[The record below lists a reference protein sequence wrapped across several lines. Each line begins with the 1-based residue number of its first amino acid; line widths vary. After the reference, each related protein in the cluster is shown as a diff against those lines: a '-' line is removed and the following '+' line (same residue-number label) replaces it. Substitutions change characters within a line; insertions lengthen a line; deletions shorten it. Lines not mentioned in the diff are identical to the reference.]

1 MGNISDKLNKL
12 IQTKTDIKN
21 AIISKGIPV
30 NDNDSF
36 SSYASKILQIQGQM
50 PSVNINSVEDLKSGW
65 KYKLVNSVSN
75 SSYNSTSEATKSFDD
90 SSWTNITIPH
100 DWSIYNEFN
109 SSSASGYEGGFL
121 DGGDSWYRRKLT
133 SLTDNSKKVFIY
145 FDGVYKDC
153 DVYINGT
160 KIGSNKWYNPFYFDI
175 TSNLNFDGNDV
186 LAVFVRNQ
194 QPSSRW
200 YSGSGIIRNAYLVL
214 GNSTFIGIDNAVI
227 TSNNLETNLTEGI
240 VNTTIKTV
248 INNTSSATVQGKI
261 KYYIKSKGNI
271 INTLEKDINLSIGE
285 NIIESVI
292 KVPNPTLWDEHK
304 GNLYS
309 CLVEIYIN
317 DEITF
322 KNEYVYGYRYFSFD
336 KDKGFFLNGKHIK
349 LKGVCMHHDL
359 GCLGAEV
366 NKSAIQR
373 QIRLLK
379 GMGCNAIRI
388 THNPSSTEFLEVCAE
403 EGIMLI
409 EEAFDCWDTAKKTY
423 DFAKDFSNYAESSL
437 KSMIKRSVNNPAV
450 IMWSIGNEIPGG
462 TPKTCQQLVN
472 WVKEIDKT
480 RPVTMGDNQKS
491 RTSFM
496 DLLDVVGLNYAKDNE
511 YSTLRSNKPNY
522 KLYGSETAS
531 GLMSRGEYTNNNS
544 TQQYTSFDN
553 NCVAWGSNHAIALK
567 RHMDNDYL
575 AGCFVW
581 TGFDYIGEPTSF
593 NKYPSRS
600 SYFGIIDLAGF
611 PKDIYYMYQSRW
623 TKEPMIH
630 IMPHWNQ
637 TSSNV
642 YVWLYSNC
650 YKVELFVN
658 GISKGSKL
666 QTEIGNKYE
675 FEYNI
680 PYESGIIVANG
691 YNEKGQLIAQDYIY
705 TAGSEHKLVLKADK
719 SVVNK
724 NNDDFVFIECN
735 VVDNNGIL
743 CPEASNE
750 VTFTVENGTV
760 IGTDNG
766 DATDVSSS
774 LRSNS
779 RKAFNGKCLCVV
791 KPNRISNTLTI
802 NATSTGLING
812 SITITQDNYSVIKGK
827 ENKDFIDATNPPRLD
842 GAEIAL
848 QSISFKEND
857 LSLSLNS
864 PYTLKYTLNPT
875 NTTQKDLTWS
885 VSPSN
890 IATINNGVIT
900 GTTEGSCVVT
910 VTSTINSSISATCNI
925 TFANAT
931 VSVTR
936 VSIDKTEATV
946 KVGESIDLNA
956 TLIPSNATNQDVTW
970 SANNS
975 NVTLTPNSTTVT
987 VMGANEGSSI
997 VTVTTADGNHTA
1009 TSIITVQAQSS
1020 GGGDITL
1027 PENYTELKS
1036 NFDPA
1041 GSPFKESVEFNPTT
1055 QTFYADINID
1065 NSTLK
1070 QNILSIGND
1079 IAQWSVDGLNIHTYN
1094 ITATQLEVNM
1104 IIGRLGSP
1112 AKYNVTIPSNGRVKI
1127 AWSGDRFYVNG
1138 SSVGQTY
1145 NSLTPDNLAKLNA
1158 TCQYGVAQG
1167 KVMSISHYN
1176 TIGIINSTKTD
1187 EELAQLTTI

>member
-12 IQTKTDIKN
+12 IQTKADIKN
-21 AIISKGIPV
+21 AIINKGISV
-30 NDNDSF
+30 NDSDPF
-36 SSYASKILQIQGQM
+36 SSYASKISQIQGQIS
-50 PSVNINSVEDLKSGW
+50 SVNANSIEDLKTGW
-65 KYKLVNSVSN
+65 KYKLINSVSD
-75 SSYNSTSEATKSFDD
+75 SSYNSTAEAAKTFDD
-90 SSWTNITIPH
+90 STWTNIAIPH

-109 SSSASGYEGGFL
+109 SGSASGYEGGFL
-121 DGGDSWYRRKLT
+121 DGGDSWYRRKLS
-133 SLTDNSKKVFIY
+133 SLTDSSKKVFVY

-153 DVYINGT
+153 DVYINGS

-214 GNSTFIGIDNAVI
+214 GNPTFIGIDNTVI
-227 TSNNLETNLTEGI
+227 TSNNLETDLVEGI

-248 INNTSSATVQGKI
+248 INNASSGTIQGKI
-261 KYYIKSKGNI
+261 KYYIKSKGDI
-271 INTLEKDINLSIGE
+271 INTLEKNVNLSTGE
-285 NIIESVI
+285 NTIESVV
-292 KVPNPTLWDEHK
+292 KVPNPILWDEYK

-309 CLVEIYIN
+309 CLIEIYIN

-336 KDKGFFLNGKHIK
+336 KDKGFFLNGRHIK

-373 QIRLLK
+373 QVRILK
-379 GMGCNAIRI
+379 EMGCNAIRL
-388 THNPSSTEFLEVCAE
+388 THNPSSTEYLEVCAE

-409 EEAFDCWDTAKKTY
+409 EEAFDCWTVAKKTY
-423 DFAKDFSNYAESSL
+423 DFAKDYNDYAESSL
-437 KSMIKRSVNNPAV
+437 KSMIKRSINNPAI
-450 IMWSIGNEIPGG
+450 IMWSIGNEIGNDPVSS
-462 TPKTCQQLVN
+462 CYQLID
-472 WVKEIDKT
+472 WVKEVDIT
-480 RPVTMGDNQKS
+480 RPITMGENHTTRS
-491 RTSFM
+491 SFM
-496 DLLDVVGLNYAKDNE
+496 DLLDVVGINYGSDSEYNE
-511 YSTLRSNKPNY
+511 LRKGRPNY
-522 KLYGSETAS
+522 KIYGSETTS
-531 GLMSRGEYTNNNS
+531 GLMSRGEYANNDS
-544 TQQYTSFDN
+544 TQQYTSYDN
-553 NCVAWGSNHAIALK
+553 NCASWGDNHAIALK

-581 TGFDYIGEPTSF
+581 TGFDYIGEPTRY

-637 TSSNV
+637 TSTNV

-658 GISKGSKL
+658 GTTKGSKL
-666 QTEIGNKYE
+666 QSEIGDKYE

-691 YNEKGQLIAQDYIY
+691 YNEKNQLIAQDYIY
-705 TAGSEHKLVLKADK
+705 TAGSNHKLVLKADK

-724 NNDDFVFIECN
+724 NNDDIVFVECN
-735 VVDNNGIL
+735 VLDEYGIL

-766 DATDVSSS
+766 DATDVSTS
-774 LRSNS
+774 LRSNI

-791 KPNRISNTLTI
+791 RPDRVSNTLTI
-802 NATSTGLING
+802 NATSPGLVSE
-812 SITITQDNYSVIKGK
+812 SITVAQDNYSAIKGK
-827 ENKDFIDATNPPRLD
+827 RNKEFIDATNPPRLD
-842 GAEIAL
+842 GEEIAL
-848 QSISFKEND
+848 QSISFNEND
-857 LSLSLNS
+857 LSLSLNA

-875 NTTQKDLTWS
+875 NTTQRGLTWS

-890 IATINNGVIT
+890 IATISNGVIT

-910 VTSTINSSISATCNI
+910 ATSTVNSSISSTCNI
-925 TFANAT
+925 TFVNTAISANG
-931 VSVTR
+931 
-936 VSIDKTEATV
+936 VSIDKSKATI
-946 KVGESIDLNA
+946 KVGESVDLNA
-956 TLIPSNATNQDVTW
+956 TLIPSNATNQTVTW
-970 SANNS
+970 SADNS
-975 NVTLTPNSTTVT
+975 NVALTLNSTTVT
-987 VMGANEGSSI
+987 VMGVNEGSSI
-997 VTVTTADGNHTA
+997 VTVTTEDGGHTA
-1009 TSIITVQAQSS
+1009 TSTITVQAQSS
-1020 GGGDITL
+1020 GGDTTL
-1027 PENYTELKS
+1027 PDNYTELKS
-1036 NFDPA
+1036 NFDPN
-1041 GSPFKESVEFNPTT
+1041 GSSFVESMEFNPLT

-1065 NSTLK
+1065 SSTLI
-1070 QNILSIGND
+1070 QNILSIGNN
-1079 IAQWSVDGLNIHTYN
+1079 IATWNTGAFAIHMYNKTVIELEINIV
-1094 ITATQLEVNM
+1094 IATEV
-1104 IIGRLGSP
+1104 
-1112 AKYNVTIPSNGRVKI
+1112 KYTSTIPSDGRIKI
-1127 AWSGDRFYVNG
+1127 AWSVDKVYVNG
-1138 SSVGQTY
+1138 SSVGATDAK
-1145 NSLTPDNLAKLNA
+1145 LTSDALAKLSSP
-1158 TCQYGVAQG
+1158 CQYGSAEG
-1167 KVMSISHYN
+1167 KVRSISHYN
-1176 TIGIINSTKTD
+1176 TIGIINSTKTA

>member
-1 MGNISDKLNKL
+1 MGTISDKLNKI

-21 AIISKGIPV
+21 AIIGKGISV
-30 NDNDSF
+30 SDSDAF
-36 SSYASKILQIQGQM
+36 SSYASKISQIQGQIS
-50 PSVNINSVEDLKSGW
+50 SVNVNSIEDLKTGW
-65 KYKLVNSVSN
+65 KYKLVNPVSV
-75 SSYNSTSEATKSFDD
+75 SSYNSTAEAAKTFND

-109 SSSASGYEGGFL
+109 SDSASGYEGGFL
-121 DGGDSWYRRKLT
+121 DGGDSWYRKKLT
-133 SLTDNSKKVFIY
+133 SLTDNSKKVFVY

-153 DVYINGT
+153 DVYVNGT

-214 GNSTFIGIDNAVI
+214 GNPTFIGIDNTVI
-227 TSNNLETNLTEGI
+227 TSNNLKTDLVEGI
-240 VNTTIKTV
+240 ANTTIKTV
-248 INNTSSATVQGKI
+248 INNASSGTVKGKI

-271 INTLEKDINLSIGE
+271 VNTLEKAINLSIGK
-285 NIIESVI
+285 NTIESVI
-292 KVPNPTLWDEHK
+292 KVPNPVLWDEHK

-309 CLVEIYIN
+309 CLIEIYIN
-317 DEITF
+317 DETTF

-336 KDKGFFLNGKHIK
+336 KNKGFFLNGRNIK

-373 QIRLLK
+373 QVRILK
-379 GMGCNAIRI
+379 EMGCNAIRL
-388 THNPSSTEFLEVCAE
+388 THNPSSTEYLEVCAE
-403 EGIMLI
+403 EGIMLV

-423 DFAKDFSNYAESSL
+423 DFAKDFNTYAESSL
-437 KSMIKRSVNNPAV
+437 KFMVKRSINNPAL
-450 IMWSIGNEIPGG
+450 IMWSIGNEINGG
-462 TPKTCQQLVN
+462 TASTCRQLVN
-472 WVKEIDKT
+472 WVKEVDKT
-480 RPVTMGDNQKS
+480 RPVTMGDNKTS

-496 DLLDVVGLNYAKDNE
+496 DLLDVVGLNYASDDE
-511 YSTLRSNKPNY
+511 YNTLRTNKPNY
-522 KLYGSETAS
+522 KIYGSETAS
-531 GLMSRGEYTNNNS
+531 GLMSRGEYANNDS

-553 NCVAWGSNHAIALK
+553 QCVAWGDNHAIALK

-611 PKDIYYMYQSRW
+611 PKDVYYMYQSRW

-658 GISKGSKL
+658 GTSKGTKL
-666 QTEIGNKYE
+666 QSEIGNKYE
-675 FEYNI
+675 FEYHI
-680 PYESGIIVANG
+680 PYEQGTIVANG
-691 YNEKGQLIAQDYIY
+691 YNEKNQLIAQDYIY
-705 TAGSEHKLVLKADK
+705 TAGSEYKLVLKADK

-724 NNDDFVFIECN
+724 NNDDLVFIECN
-735 VVDNNGIL
+735 VVDRYGIL

-750 VTFTVENGTV
+750 ITFTVENGTV

-774 LRSNS
+774 LRSNL
-779 RKAFNGKCLCVV
+779 RKVFNGKCLCVV

-802 NATSTGLING
+802 NAASSGLVSG
-812 SITITQDNYSVIKGK
+812 TITIAQDNYSAIKGK
-827 ENKDFIDATNPPRLD
+827 ENKEFIDATNPPRLD
-842 GAEIAL
+842 GAEIEL
-848 QSISFKEND
+848 QSITFNEND
-857 LSLSLNS
+857 LSLSLNA
-864 PYTLKYTLNPT
+864 PYTLKYTFNPT
-875 NTTQKDLTWS
+875 NTTQRDLTWS
-885 VSPSN
+885 VSPSS

-910 VTSTINSSISATCNI
+910 ATSTVNSGISATCNI
-925 TFANAT
+925 TFVNT
-931 VSVTR
+931 TISVKG
-936 VSIDKTEATV
+936 VSIDKSKATV
-946 KVGESIDLNA
+946 KVGESVDLNA

-970 SANNS
+970 TTNNS
-975 NVTLTPNSTTVT
+975 NVTLTPNGTLVT

-997 VTVTTADGNHTA
+997 VTVTTADGKHTA
-1009 TSIITVQAQSS
+1009 TSTITVQAQSS
-1020 GGGDITL
+1020 GGEDITL

-1036 NFDPA
+1036 NFEPA
-1041 GSPFKESVEFNPTT
+1041 GSPFTESMEFNPTT
-1055 QTFYADINID
+1055 QTFYADINVD
-1065 NSTLK
+1065 SSTLL
-1070 QNILSIGND
+1070 QNVLSIGNN
-1079 IAQWSVDGLNIHTYN
+1079 IASWNAGGFNIHMYN
-1094 ITATQLEVNM
+1094 KSATELEINVV
-1104 IIGRLGSP
+1104 IGGPS
-1112 AKYNVTIPSNGRVKI
+1112 KYSGTISSNGRVKI
-1127 AWSGDRFYVNG
+1127 AWSVDRFYVNG
-1138 SSVGQTY
+1138 SSIGGT
-1145 NSLTPDNLAKLNA
+1145 SSILTSTNLAKLNSPW
-1158 TCQYGVAQG
+1158 QYGAAQG
-1167 KVMSISHYN
+1167 IVMSISHYN
-1176 TIGIINSTKTD
+1176 TIGIINSEKTD
-1187 EELAQLTTI
+1187 EELAQLTTIS